1 MHTPRPKYH
10 VTLPSWSEKQIN
22 SNTFSKI
29 GMRRYLARRETQ
41 FNKPNFPPNRRI
53 SKNISKCHC
62 PKIVS
67 VLFASN
73 HSRIKLHKFSSKIT
87 SHFEQYSDIN
97 QITLNENNKSS
108 IHQLLMPREPAST
121 PPSSSPAINQ
131 RLNSARSTRTA
142 NLFPFTNPTFP
153 ALSSNINTPLTTRP

>member
-1 MHTPRPKYH
+1 MHTARPKYH
-10 VTLPSWSEKQIN
+10 VTLPSRSEKQFD

-41 FNKPNFPPNRRI
+41 SNKPNFPPIRRI
-53 SKNISKCHC
+53 SKSISKCQC

-73 HSRIKLHKFSSKIT
+73 HSRIRLHKFSSKIT

-97 QITLNENNKSS
+97 QITLNENN
-108 IHQLLMPREPAST
+108 MPSKKR
-121 PPSSSPAINQ
+121 I
-131 RLNSARSTRTA
+131 TRVQ
-142 NLFPFTNPTFP
+142 FTNSSCP
-153 ALSSNINTPLTTRP
+153 ANHPRLLQVHLQL